1 MVLVKN
7 RSFGKNKFYYQESNI
22 EAINVGSED
31 YFSLYSKQLQ
41 NCPAQS

>member
-1 MVLVKN
+1 MAFVKN
-7 RSFGKNKFYYQESNI
+7 RSVGKKKFHYKESNI
-22 EAINVGSED
+22 EDINVGSED